1 MDFERV
7 KSILIS
13 EAKKRELCDYEIY
26 FTREE
31 QLSAETLGD
40 EISAF
45 SSGVGA
51 GVSFRCIV
59 DGRMGNAATELFTQ
73 EEIAS
78 LVSRAMSNALFIEND
93 DPVVIYGG
101 SEHYESTNMPSIDVP
116 TSAFIKNEALALQR
130 KTYALSEFV
139 GDGTQSCVFGGQ
151 TDYKLVNSRG
161 LELSNTVRLG
171 GAYVQAV
178 VKKDGEA
185 QADYHLALGLDKES
199 MDKLPQRALDK
210 AIARL
215 GASEVTSGK
224 YKIIIEGSQMRS
236 LLATFSSIFSGKS
249 ALLGL
254 SLLAGKEGEK
264 IASDCVTIV
273 DDPLMEGS
281 YVQTSFDGEGVAT
294 SRKNVVENGV
304 LKTLLYDL
312 STAAKAGVS
321 TTANGQRASY
331 ATQVSIAPFTFYIK
345 GGSNDEEQL
354 LAKMDNGIY
363 VTELKGLHA
372 GADAVTGD
380 FSIESSGFLVENGRK
395 TRAVKG
401 FTVAGNFF
409 DVLKNVQCVASEVK
423 FGMSSGFTVFGSPDV
438 LLGEMSVAGE

>member
-1 MDFERV
+1 
-7 KSILIS
+7 
-13 EAKKRELCDYEIY
+13 
-26 FTREE
+26 
-31 QLSAETLGD
+31 
-40 EISAF
+40 
-45 SSGVGA
+45 
-51 GVSFRCIV
+51 
-59 DGRMGNAATELFTQ
+59 
-73 EEIAS
+73 
-78 LVSRAMSNALFIEND
+78 
-93 DPVVIYGG
+93 
-101 SEHYESTNMPSIDVP
+101 
-116 TSAFIKNEALALQR
+116 
-130 KTYALSEFV
+130 
-139 GDGTQSCVFGGQ
+139 
-151 TDYKLVNSRG
+151 
-161 LELSNTVRLG
+161 
-171 GAYVQAV
+171 
-178 VKKDGEA
+178 
-185 QADYHLALGLDKES
+185 
-199 MDKLPQRALDK
+199 
-210 AIARL
+210 
-215 GASEVTSGK
+215 
-224 YKIIIEGSQMRS
+224 
-236 LLATFSSIFSGKS
+236 
-249 ALLGL
+249 
-254 SLLAGKEGEK
+254 
-264 IASDCVTIV
+264 
-273 DDPLMEGS
+273 MEGS